1 MTSHQSDIFRDLIS
15 NFLRRKKRETRETNF
30 LLRFRTKNKSNDL
43 NVSGNIKEKKGSN
56 NNTKSSSPG
65 GSHNSDKADFDS
77 LRDELF
83 AQISSTKNETKEEI
97 QRQLQLS
104 RQETEL
110 IRSTLKSLVSQQ
122 FNL

>member
-1 MTSHQSDIFRDLIS
+1 MTSHQSDVFKDLIS
-15 NFLRRKKRETRETNF
+15 NFLRKKKRETRETNF
-30 LLRFRTKNKSNDL
+30 LLKFRTKNKSNDL
-43 NVSGNIKEKKGSN
+43 NLSGSKDKKGSN

-65 GSHNSDKADFDS
+65 GSHNSDKSDFES

-104 RQETEL
+104 RQETEV
-110 IRSTLKSLVSQQ
+110 IRSTSRSELR
-122 FNL
+122 FFHN

>member
-1 MTSHQSDIFRDLIS
+1 MTSHQSDVFKDLIS
-15 NFLRRKKRETRETNF
+15 HFLRKKKRETRETNF
-30 LLRFRTKNKSNDL
+30 LLKFRTKNKSTDL
-43 NVSGNIKEKKGSN
+43 NSSGNIRGDKKGSN

-110 IRSTLKSLVSQQ
+110 IRSTY
-122 FNL
+122 